1 MSSCPTQIL
10 SLRRKRTCLH
20 NHRSIYI
27 YIHIYICIRVS
38 RFQTSR
44 ETPVPEHPHCV
55 TTFRIVFTHTVVVSF
70 SHDYNYC
77 PPFDHLYP
85 LVEKKQW
92 QRERER
98 EKGVK
103 KLFPLERTTF
113 TRIVHRDPDD
123 RVASRL
129 PRNEF
134 FPGQWSEKLAVCTPF
149 SSAVCLLLDRGG
161 RWFAGWRGWREGGR
175 ENRFSWQTGR
185 LTARDPGH
193 SPRFYKQPNTLVS
206 PPPFSSAASIFFP
219 LFKNP
224 PFQKVG
230 IFRGK

>member
-134 FPGQWSEKLAVCTPF
+134 FPKTMQRKARRLHAVFKRSVLALGQRGKMVCGME
-149 SSAVCLLLDRGG
+149 RM
-161 RWFAGWRGWREGGR
+161 EGGR
-175 ENRFSWQTGR
+175 EGEQVLLADRATNRRGPRSLTQILQTAKHSR
-185 LTARDPGH
+185 L
-193 SPRFYKQPNTLVS
+193 SSSLLVRCLYILPS
-206 PPPFSSAASIFFP
+206 
-219 LFKNP
+219 
-224 PFQKVG
+224 FQKSSLSKG
-230 IFRGK
+230 WNISR